1 MALSVWL
8 TTTSEFPDAAYRAY
22 GDLLQSCES
31 RGLVWAGN
39 KINYVASD
47 MVSSAFQYEIRLD
60 ELVATDI
67 SGQLRAEGA
76 IELRE
81 HLQEIFEG
89 IYFPIPGPLQPF
101 LVPQGDQEIRLE
113 LYCDWIDMTT
123 ARHWQPSESVT

>member
-1 MALSVWL
+1 MADYYIRV
-8 TTTSEFPDAAYRAY
+8 PDAAYRAY

-81 HLQEIFEG
+81 NLQEIFEG